1 MIKSILRKLTS
12 QKDSRSRKVSAT
24 EAYLLTEPNLCNH
37 VWKTIND
44 AIECG
49 SVYAYVDGHTGK
61 VPLSLI
67 KELMALGYSIEVKD
81 YNFNIS
87 PSLTIYFNKNARSEL
102 LLETG
107 DGLNSETRPLSFKEY
122 EELGRRN

>member
-1 MIKSILRKLTS
+1 MIKFIRKLIS
-12 QKDSRSRKVSAT
+12 KKESRSRKVSAT
-24 EAYLLTEPNLCNH
+24 EAYLLAEPNLCNH
-37 VWKTIND
+37 VWESINS

-49 SVYAYVDGHTGK
+49 SVYAYVDGNTGK

-87 PSLTIYFNKNARSEL
+87 PSLSIYFNKNARSEL

-107 DGLNSETRPLSFKEY
+107 DGLHSETRPLSFKEY